1 MRPKLSESPMPTT
14 GRLFA
19 MDWGEKRIGLATCD
33 PLQKIAQPLATLVRR
48 RGRRFPLKQ
57 LKTYLDSH
65 RPVGIVIGLPL
76 ESDGHEGKSAR
87 AAREV
92 GTLVQTKTGLPVM
105 FWDERMSTAR
115 ALRSIHDLEGSPR
128 ERRGDVDQLS
138 ATVIL
143 QTYLD
148 ARRS

>member
-1 MRPKLSESPMPTT
+1 MASETPVPTT

-33 PLQKIAQPLATLVRR
+33 PSQKIAQPLATLVRR
-48 RGRRFPLKQ
+48 PGRRFPLKQ

-76 ESDGHEGKSAR
+76 ESDGREGEPAR
-87 AAREV
+87 AAREL
-92 GTLVQTKTGLPVM
+92 GTLVGTKTGLPVT
-105 FWDERMSTAR
+105 FWDERMTTAR
-115 ALRSIHDLEGSPR
+115 ALRSIHELGGSPR

-148 ARRS
+148 SRRS